1 MDNDMPSFFDRS
13 VKPVINE
20 SSMNESFLNDELDHF
35 EKLAQQNSII
45 NSATSHKVGFTN
57 NNSVLTFDSPPSDDA
72 ISLGDTIQLNAL
84 DIEDLD
90 SSKPESVKLEF
101 EEL

>member
-1 MDNDMPSFFDRS
+1 LDAL
-13 VKPVINE
+13 KPVINE

-72 ISLGDTIQLNAL
+72 ISLGDTIQLNSL